1 MTMSTEDSDDIPTLV
16 PIGAKRKL
24 QNEDMDTQK
33 ARNKLLKITH
43 KVKAPTAEELT
54 RLRETENLF
63 HSNMFRLQIEEMLKE
78 VKPKETTLKKATDW
92 VQSVAE
98 FIQNLESDETV
109 YNINEKSLREKVGF
123 SIPEL
128 SNIPADPKTSFQFLK
143 PTSVSLVGSVA
154 TGCGFSPDLT
164 LDLAV
169 EMPKR
174 MLHTGDHLNERYWRK
189 KLTYLSLIASH
200 LTEHR
205 TQLSILSVQYRTT
218 GEPGLYCVSLL
229 VTPEPSVGK
238 KAKLNIIAV
247 PEDKAI
253 KLSRCYPQACNIRSE
268 WLGKQIEGGATPHYN
283 TLLARDMTV
292 RQNYEYIKSSFERG
306 GDNMR
311 HAYLLLCV
319 WLQQRQLSQGRGTL
333 SRFTL
338 SLYLCRLL
346 ARKKLNPSMSSYQML
361 RNVWVQL
368 SSSEDWTSDGT
379 DSEPVTM
386 ETYRQYFP
394 VVFVDSTGLYN
405 VTSDMSK
412 DFYLLLKEEAKLA
425 VSCLDDINLDSFRLL
440 FMTPAPFLRHFNN
453 RDKLESVVSKYD
465 HEGKC
470 LDRGQGPVARFA
482 DLLVT
487 FLKDSLEERLSS
499 VTYRTYPVQVC
510 TELGGEYKEGGE
522 EDGSCL
528 IVGIRLNSDACFK
541 LIHRGPEANL
551 PEAAQFRQLWGDK
564 SELRRFK
571 DGTVCEASVW
581 GSNSDPWSVRRVV
594 TREMIV
600 YLLEKRW
607 GLERKEGRGDFV
619 YLANDVDTLIHKQ
632 HPGVGQEES
641 TVAILKEW
649 DTLARQLRD
658 MNSLPLDICSV
669 LPTAEVLRYSD
680 PQPPVP
686 YASVIEVSASGKWPE
701 DINAIARLK
710 AAFYLELAGR
720 LKTITKATPN
730 YLDVYQKPVHT
741 CVTRLYQTSKKI
753 TRKPTTSWIRG
764 KCSASIHLSASI
776 PSTLVNFDTCK
787 ALALT
792 CSRYITYVWTR
803 H

>member
-1 MTMSTEDSDDIPTLV
+1 
-16 PIGAKRKL
+16 
-24 QNEDMDTQK
+24 
-33 ARNKLLKITH
+33 
-43 KVKAPTAEELT
+43 
-54 RLRETENLF
+54 
-63 HSNMFRLQIEEMLKE
+63 
-78 VKPKETTLKKATDW
+78 
-92 VQSVAE
+92 
-98 FIQNLESDETV
+98 
-109 YNINEKSLREKVGF
+109 
-123 SIPEL
+123 
-128 SNIPADPKTSFQFLK
+128 
-143 PTSVSLVGSVA
+143 
-154 TGCGFSPDLT
+154 
-164 LDLAV
+164 
-169 EMPKR
+169 MPKR

-238 KAKLNIIAV
+238 KVKLNIIAV
-247 PEDKAI
+247 PEDKGN

-333 SRFTL
+333 SQFTL

-368 SSSEDWTSDGT
+368 GSSEDWTSDGT

-440 FMTPAPFLRHFNN
+440 FMTPAPFLRQFDHYICFNN

-686 YASVIEVSASGKWPE
+686 YASEGSSLMSANTPVPPLVKPVEGVIEVSASGKWPE

-730 YLDVYQKPVHT
+730 YLDVYQVRVSSFWFDESEGQMAGRPANTSTFTASQTRPHLCHTSISNIKEDHQKTDNIMDPRQVFGEHSLECFYPVHT
-741 CVTRLYQTSKKI
+741 SQ
-753 TRKPTTSWIRG
+753 
-764 KCSASIHLSASI
+764 
-776 PSTLVNFDTCK
+776 F
-787 ALALT
+787 
-792 CSRYITYVWTR
+792 
-803 H
+803 

>member
-24 QNEDMDTQK
+24 QNEVCTELGGEYKEGGGEDGSCLIVGIRLNSDACFKLIHRGPEANLPEAAQFRQLWGDKSELRRFKDGTVCEASVWGSNSDPWSVRRVVTREMIVYLLEKRWGLERKEGRGDFVYLANDVDT
-33 ARNKLLKITH
+33 LIH
-43 KVKAPTAEELT
+43 K
-54 RLRETENLF
+54 
-63 HSNMFRLQIEEMLKE
+63 Q
-78 VKPKETTLKKATDW
+78 
-92 VQSVAE
+92 
-98 FIQNLESDETV
+98 
-109 YNINEKSLREKVGF
+109 
-123 SIPEL
+123 
-128 SNIPADPKTSFQFLK
+128 
-143 PTSVSLVGSVA
+143 
-154 TGCGFSPDLT
+154 
-164 LDLAV
+164 
-169 EMPKR
+169 R

-440 FMTPAPFLRHFNN
+440 FMTPAPFLRQF
-453 RDKLESVVSKYD
+453 D
-465 HEGKC
+465 H
-470 LDRGQGPVARFA
+470 
-482 DLLVT
+482 
-487 FLKDSLEERLSS
+487 
-499 VTYRTYPVQVC
+499 
-510 TELGGEYKEGGE
+510 
-522 EDGSCL
+522 
-528 IVGIRLNSDACFK
+528 
-541 LIHRGPEANL
+541 
-551 PEAAQFRQLWGDK
+551 
-564 SELRRFK
+564 
-571 DGTVCEASVW
+571 
-581 GSNSDPWSVRRVV
+581 
-594 TREMIV
+594 
-600 YLLEKRW
+600 
-607 GLERKEGRGDFV
+607 
-619 YLANDVDTLIHKQ
+619 
-632 HPGVGQEES
+632 
-641 TVAILKEW
+641 
-649 DTLARQLRD
+649 
-658 MNSLPLDICSV
+658 
-669 LPTAEVLRYSD
+669 
-680 PQPPVP
+680 
-686 YASVIEVSASGKWPE
+686 
-701 DINAIARLK
+701 
-710 AAFYLELAGR
+710 
-720 LKTITKATPN
+720 
-730 YLDVYQKPVHT
+730 
-741 CVTRLYQTSKKI
+741 
-753 TRKPTTSWIRG
+753 
-764 KCSASIHLSASI
+764 
-776 PSTLVNFDTCK
+776 
-787 ALALT
+787 
-792 CSRYITYVWTR
+792 YIW
-803 H
+803 